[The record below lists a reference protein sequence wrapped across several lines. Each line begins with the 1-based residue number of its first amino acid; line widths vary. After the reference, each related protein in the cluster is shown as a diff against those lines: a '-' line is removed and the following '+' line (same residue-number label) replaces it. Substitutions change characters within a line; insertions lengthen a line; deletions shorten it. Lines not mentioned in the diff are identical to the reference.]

1 MKILVT
7 GGAGFIGSQVVD
19 ALINRDEEV
28 IIIDNLSTGS
38 EKNINSKA
46 IFYRL
51 DINSGVVEEIF
62 KAGIDIVIH
71 LAAQISVPLSLK
83 DSVSDARSNIM
94 GSLNLIEL
102 AKNYQ
107 VQKFIYINSAAIFG
121 SPQYLPLDEEHAR
134 NPESNYGISKNVVEQ
149 YLKISGLNYVSLR
162 LANVYGPRQISGGEG
177 GGISIF
183 INNLLTN
190 SASTI
195 EGDGTQTRD
204 FIFVKD
210 VVNAIL
216 CAMEKGDK
224 ECFNIGS
231 GQRISINEL
240 FNRLSQLTN
249 TAVKPRF
256 AKRRAGDIAHSVFK
270 IDKALEK
277 LEWGPETE
285 LEAGLL
291 ETMKYGQEKFK
302 KLEPFKELEPK

>member
-177 GGISIF
+177 GVISIF

-270 IDKALEK
+270 IDKAREK
-277 LEWGPETE
+277 LEWEPETE